1 MLNDETLRI
10 PNGKLDLLYSL
21 KIDQDRAND
30 VKCKILKKGSFN
42 KEKHNFLTKTVIL
55 KVSSLSINNGFNG
68 FLKIG
73 DVME

>member
-30 VKCKILKKGSFN
+30 VKCKISKNDSFN
-42 KEKHNFLTKTVIL
+42 KEKHNF
-55 KVSSLSINNGFNG
+55 
-68 FLKIG
+68 
-73 DVME
+73 